1 MRDYVKLAGTL
12 LIICIVAAA
21 SLGYTNYGTY
31 DKIIEQ
37 QQIANDEAKK
47 TVLPDAETF
56 EELDESTFSTIQSKY
71 NYVEEIDVAKAGEN
85 IIGYAVKVAPNGY
98 GGTIDVVVGVSPD
111 GSIQGIKVGTNS
123 ETPGLGK
130 KSENQEFQ
138 DQFRGKTWDSAINV
152 IKSGTPKDNEIVAL
166 SGSTVTSKAVTDG
179 VNQALE
185 AVKELS
191 NQ

>member
-166 SGSTVTSKAVTDG
+166 SGATVTSKAVTDG